1 MTDLHRSLQL
11 SLKKKELRLLDWHT
25 GAFLEKIAGHGPHP
39 ELFLAGTLA
48 SAAIGNG
55 HVCLPLDQAR
65 NMLPP
70 AVRLG
75 VPEHE
80 RWRGLLLDTPVV
92 GHPGET
98 APLILDARNRLYL
111 YRFYRYET
119 FVAKDLLAR
128 AALYEQTDVENA
140 RKLLQ
145 RLFAEKKS
153 NDQQLAA
160 VLALLK
166 RFIVISGGP
175 GTGKTHTISRI
186 LAFLQGLSP
195 RPLRIALAAPTG
207 KAAARMEESIRTAKR
222 SLPDDLADSI
232 PEQATTL
239 HRLLGYRPEVD
250 SFSRNAHNQLSLDLL
265 ILDEAS
271 MIDLP
276 MMYALLQALPQ
287 TTRLILLGDRHQLAS
302 VEAGSLFSDLCRKT
316 GNKWSTRL
324 CGQIHR
330 LTDRDD
336 LQAQEQAHPMTDSVM
351 LLTTNYRFRQESGI
365 GCLSTAVKEGA
376 AEAVEKTLS
385 KKFPDLKRQGLTGKS
400 REEWLRRHILQ
411 GVEPIFLAGTVE
423 QAFTAM
429 EEFRVLCAVRK
440 GPSGVAGINS
450 LAEKTLRQKGLITT
464 DSQLYPGRPVLI
476 RRNNPELQLF
486 NGDTGLLWN
495 DAEGRLKAWFKRAD
509 NSLYPITPAR
519 LPAHDTAYAITIH
532 KAQGSEFS
540 RVLLLLPEEEN
551 RVLSRELLYT
561 GITRARKRLLLCA
574 SPEILFYA
582 VRKKTVRHSGLADS
596 LWAD

>member
-25 GAFLEKIAGHGPHP
+25 GAFLEKIADHGPHP
-39 ELFLAGTLA
+39 EVFLAGTLA

-70 AVRLG
+70 AGRQG
-75 VPEHE
+75 VPGHK
-80 RWRGLLLDTPVV
+80 RWRELLLDTPVV

-128 AALYEQTDVENA
+128 AALYEQTDMETA

-153 NDQQLAA
+153 DDQQLAA
-160 VLALLK
+160 VLAMLK

-186 LAFLQGLSP
+186 LALLQGLSP
-195 RPLRIALAAPTG
+195 QPLRIALAAPTG
-207 KAAARMEESIRTAKR
+207 KAAARMEESIRKAKL

-250 SFSRNAHNQLSLDLL
+250 SFSRNAENKLTLDLL

-316 GNKWSTRL
+316 GNKWSSRL
-324 CGQIHR
+324 CNRVHM
-330 LTDRDD
+330 LTGRDD
-336 LQAQEQAHPMTDSVM
+336 LQAQEQAPPMADSVM
-351 LLTTNYRFRQESGI
+351 LLTTNYRFRLESGI
-365 GCLSTAVKEGA
+365 GCLSTAVKEGDV
-376 AEAVEKTLS
+376 EAVKKTLS
-385 KKFPDLKRQGLTGKS
+385 RQFPDLKRQDLTGKK
-400 REEWLRRHILQ
+400 REEWLRRQILQ
-411 GVEPIFLAGTVE
+411 GVEPIFRAGTVE

-429 EEFRVLCAVRK
+429 EEFRVLCAVRR

-450 LAEKTLRQKGLITT
+450 LAEKTLRQKGRITT

-476 RRNNPELQLF
+476 RRNSPELQLF

-495 DAEGRLKAWFKRAD
+495 DTEGRLKAWFKRAD

-519 LPAHDTAYAITIH
+519 LPEHDTAYGITIH
-532 KAQGSEFS
+532 KAQGSEFPQ
-540 RVLLLLPEEEN
+540 VLLLLPEEEN

-561 GITRARKRLLLCA
+561 GITRARTRLLLCA
-574 SPEILFYA
+574 SPEILFHA
-582 VRKKTVRHSGLADS
+582 VRKKTVRYSGLADS
-596 LWAD
+596 LWPD